1 MMDSKIIHL
10 FLNVIL
16 KELKQKEFK
25 TEILKPVLKNIL
37 WYLLPYIL
45 FVICINMFFMIIA
58 LSIVL
63 YFTKR

>member
-1 MMDSKIIHL
+1 MDSKMIHL

-58 LSIVL
+58 MSIVL

>member
-1 MMDSKIIHL
+1 MDSKIIHL

-37 WYLLPYIL
+37 WYLLP
-45 FVICINMFFMIIA
+45 
-58 LSIVL
+58 
-63 YFTKR
+63 

>member
-10 FLNVIL
+10 FLNAIL

>member
-1 MMDSKIIHL
+1 MDSKIIHL